1 MAVIEVDGLA
11 KRYGEQVAL
20 DGVSFSVQQGEIFGI
35 LGPNGA
41 GKTTAVEIMAGLRRP
56 DSGRIQVLG
65 LDPQADGY
73 ALRERVGVQLQET
86 HLQDKIK
93 VWEALDLYASFYPR
107 PADWRQLLET
117 WGLGSKRN
125 AMVSKLSGGQKQR
138 LFIALALVGA
148 PELVF
153 LDELTSGLDPQ
164 ARRAT
169 WELVKQIR
177 DSGVTVILVSHF
189 MDEAEELCDRVA
201 IFDRGQIAA
210 LDSPEGLIDLAE
222 TTHRLLFR
230 PTGELDEAVLGR
242 LPGVTGV
249 SREHGRVVVSGVGD
263 FASAVTSEL
272 ARRQVLVA
280 DLRIEGR
287 TLDDAYVALIRQL
300 YFVTLGPLVQVRRM
314 TA

>member
-1 MAVIEVDGLA
+1 MAVIEVRNLA

-20 DGVSFSVQQGEIFGI
+20 AGVSFTVEQGEIFGI

-41 GKTTAVEIMAGLRRP
+41 GKTTAVECMAGLRRP
-56 DSGRIQVLG
+56 DSGSIRVLG
-65 LDPQADGY
+65 LDPQADGH
-73 ALRERVGVQLQET
+73 ALRERAGVQLQQT
-86 HLQDKIK
+86 QLQDKIK

-107 PADWRQLLET
+107 PADWNKLLGT
-117 WGLGSKRN
+117 WGLDGKRN

-138 LFIALALVGA
+138 LFIALALIGN
-148 PELVF
+148 PDLVF

-164 ARRAT
+164 ARRLT
-169 WELVKQIR
+169 WGLVKQIR
-177 DSGVTVILVSHF
+177 ASGVTVVLVSHF

-201 IFDRGQIAA
+201 IFDRGRIAA
-210 LDSPEGLIDLAE
+210 LDSPAGLIDSTD
-222 TTHRLLFR
+222 TTYRLLFR
-230 PTGELDEAVLGR
+230 GTGELDEAVLAR

-249 SREHGRVVVSGVGD
+249 SRDGGRVVVTGTGD

-287 TLDDAYVALIRQL
+287 TLDEAYVALTGN
-300 YFVTLGPLVQVRRM
+300 TLEV
-314 TA
+314 